1 MNKWAYEMA
10 VLLKN
15 KNSTDQQILLAT
27 VTSTDPV
34 TLQLYD
40 LTVNQHIYSN
50 PDLKLK
56 NGDHVIVLL
65 DNISFYIL
73 QKVVAV

>member
-50 PDLKLK
+50 RDLKLK
-56 NGDHVIVLL
+56 YGDHVIVLL

>member
-56 NGDHVIVLL
+56 YGDHVIVLL
-65 DNISFYIL
+65 EDVYKR
-73 QKVVAV
+73 QG

>member
-15 KNSTDQQILLAT
+15 KN
-27 VTSTDPV
+27 STDPV

-56 NGDHVIVLL
+56 YGDHVIVLL